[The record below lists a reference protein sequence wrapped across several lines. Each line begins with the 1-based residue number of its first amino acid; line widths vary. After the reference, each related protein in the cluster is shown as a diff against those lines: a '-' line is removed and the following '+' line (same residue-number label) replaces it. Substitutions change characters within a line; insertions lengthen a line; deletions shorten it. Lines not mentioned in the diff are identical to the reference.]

1 MRSQHLS
8 EIRARAAYSPRWLLV
23 PLFPVVVAMAALLLT
38 AQPRGGTDATPV
50 LVDSIDTS
58 AVEQHGA

>member
-8 EIRARAAYSPRWLLV
+8 ELRSRAEYSPRWLLV
-23 PLFPVVVAMAALLLT
+23 PLVPVVVAMAAWLLT
-38 AQPRGGTDATPV
+38 AQPGGRADATPV
-50 LVDSIDTS
+50 LVDSVDTS